1 MENIDD
7 GPVIPKLDL
16 IVIDC
21 PDALELATF
30 YAKLL
35 SWTLEEG
42 SDQEWAT
49 LVPPRGSVS
58 LDEPGGEATLAFQRI
73 DDYAAPT
80 WPGGSH
86 PQQFHLDFAVPD
98 IEEAEDRLLG
108 FGARVHEHQPSA
120 SGSFKVYL
128 DPAGHPFCLVKH
140 SVY

>member
-73 DDYAAPT
+73 DGYVTPT
-80 WPGGSH
+80 WPVGYVQRGGT
-86 PQQFHLDFAVPD
+86 PC
-98 IEEAEDRLLG
+98 AEDRLLG